1 MDYNKAIDEVVE
13 SVCKVIVG
21 KKDVVEQVVIALLT
35 GGHILIED
43 VPGVGKTTLV
53 NALAR
58 TLGCSF
64 SRIQF
69 TPDLLPSDITGIT
82 IYNMKENR
90 FEFNQGPIMANIVL
104 ADEINRSSPKTQSSL
119 LEAMQEGHLTVDGKT
134 YYLPKPFTV
143 LATQNPIEYEGTFP
157 LPEAQLDRF
166 CMKIAIGYPDF
177 NEEKEIINRFG
188 KLNKSFETEKILTDE
203 DIVCIQNNF
212 IDKVYVDESIVNYI
226 IQIVQATRSH
236 ADIYLGASPRGSLF
250 IYGLIKALAFIKGRD
265 YVIPDDVKKLIIPT
279 LSHRILLKPE
289 SRIKGKTAEIILKE
303 ISENIRVPLVKKNG

>member
-1 MDYNKAIDEVVE
+1 MDYNKAINEVIE
-13 SVCKVIVG
+13 NVCRVIVG
-21 KKDVVEQVVIALLT
+21 KKDVVEKVIIALLN
-35 GGHILIED
+35 GGHVLIED

-82 IYNMKENR
+82 TYNMKESR
-90 FEFNQGPIMANIVL
+90 FEFNHGPIMANIVL

-166 CMKIAIGYPDF
+166 CMKISIGYPDF
-177 NEEKEIINRFG
+177 NEEKEIIGRFG
-188 KLNKSFETEKILTDE
+188 KVSKSIEVEKVLTAD
-203 DIVCIQNNF
+203 DIVFIRNNF
-212 IDKVYVDESIVNYI
+212 IDKIFVEESIIHYI
-226 IQIVQATRSH
+226 IQIVQGTRSH
-236 ADIYLGASPRGSLF
+236 TEIYLGASPRGSLF
-250 IYGLIKALAFIKGRD
+250 IYGLAKALAFVKGRD
-265 YVIPDDVKKLIIPT
+265 YVIPDDVKKLIVPT

-289 SRIKGKTAEIILKE
+289 SRMKGKTTETILKE
-303 ISENIRVPLVKKNG
+303 ITESIRVPLVKKNG

>member
-1 MDYNKAIDEVVE
+1 MDYNKAINDVIE

-21 KKDVVEQVVIALLT
+21 KEDVVEKAIIALLT

-64 SRIQF
+64 SRVQF

-82 IYNMKENR
+82 IYNMKESR
-90 FEFNQGPIMANIVL
+90 FEFIQGPIMANIVL

-166 CMKIAIGYPDF
+166 CMKISIGYPDF

-188 KLNKSFETEKILTDE
+188 RINKNFEADKILTDE
-203 DIVCIQNNF
+203 DIVYIQNNF
-212 IDKVYVDESIVNYI
+212 IDKVYVDESITQYI
-226 IQIVQATRSH
+226 IQVVQATRSH
-236 ADIYLGASPRGSLF
+236 TDIYLGASPRGSLF
-250 IYGLIKALAFIKGRD
+250 MYSLVKALAFVKGRD

-279 LSHRILLKPE
+279 ISHRLLLKPE
-289 SRIKGKTAEIILKE
+289 SRIKGKTAETVLKE
-303 ISENIRVPLVKKNG
+303 IAESIRVPLVKKNG